1 MIDIFTIKK
10 TLTAAFE
17 KALGEL
23 GFSDVAASIEIPKE
37 KGHGDFSS
45 PVAMFLAKK
54 MKKAPLAIA
63 QEIVQHLSFSED
75 FLVKLEIA
83 PPGFINLTLNP
94 LVYHQALLF
103 AIQQDRH
110 FGENTRGSGSK
121 ILLEFVS
128 ANPTGPLNVVNA
140 RAAALGDS
148 IGNLL
153 SASGWKVE
161 REYYVNDAG
170 VQARLFGESLRA
182 ASQRIQGIAAEAPE
196 GGYQGAYMEDLARE
210 LQKNPEFR
218 EKSAS
223 AQSPEALA
231 EWMGQWGM
239 ERVVEW
245 HRQAMESYGV
255 HFDTWFSENRG
266 LHQTGLVQKSVEK
279 MKSENLTYENE
290 GALWVKTSQF
300 GSPKDEVIMKGN
312 GLPAYFAADIAYH
325 LGKFDRGFD
334 RVLDIWGPD
343 HHGHIQRMKSALQA
357 LGKPVD
363 RFTVLIAQQ
372 VNLLQ
377 DGEKV
382 KMSKREG
389 KFVTMDELLGL
400 VGKDAARF
408 FFVMRSANTHLD
420 FDIAVAQKQT
430 DENPVY
436 YIQYAH
442 ARICS
447 LLKKATDAG
456 FHVASDLE
464 DLKQLGA
471 VEEMD
476 LLKQILEYPQWVE
489 ESGRTYEPHRIVA
502 YLQNLAAQFHLFYA
516 KHRILDSSPA
526 LGNAR
531 LALAFGVK
539 NVIRNALDLLGVSAP
554 ETM

>member
-1 MIDIFTIKK
+1 MIDIFWIKK
-10 TLTAAFE
+10 TLTDAFE

-63 QEIVQHLSFSED
+63 QEIVQHLSFSKD
-75 FLVKLEIA
+75 FLLKLEIA

-94 LVYHQALLF
+94 RVYHEALLF
-103 AIQQDRH
+103 AIQQDRQ
-110 FGENTRGSGSK
+110 FGENNRSKGSK

-153 SASGWKVE
+153 AASGWKVE

-170 VQARLFGESLRA
+170 VQSKLFGESLWA
-182 ASQRIQGIAAEAPE
+182 AFQRINGSPVEAPE
-196 GGYQGAYMEDLARE
+196 GGYQGAYMEDLAQT
-210 LQKNPEFR
+210 LKANPEFN
-218 EKSAS
+218 
-223 AQSPEALA
+223 ALSKTISK
-231 EWMGQWGM
+231 EEICDWMGKWGM
-239 ERVVEW
+239 DQVVAW
-245 HRQAMESYGV
+245 HRAAMEKYGV
-255 HFDTWFSENRG
+255 RFDRWFSENKN
-266 LHQTGLVQKSVEK
+266 LHQTGEVEK
-279 MKSENLTYENE
+279 IVETLKKKDLVYEKE
-290 GALWVKTSQF
+290 GALWIKTAEF
-300 GSPKDEVIMKGN
+300 GSPKDEVIVKGN
-312 GLPAYFAADIAYH
+312 GLPAYFTADIAYH
-325 LGKFDRGFD
+325 SGKFNRGFD
-334 RVLDIWGPD
+334 RLVDIWGPD
-343 HHGHIQRMKSALQA
+343 HHGHIQRMKSALLA
-357 LGKPVD
+357 LGYPVD
-363 RFTVLIAQQ
+363 HFSVLIAQQ

-389 KFVTMDELLGL
+389 KFVTMEELLDQ

-408 FFVMRSANTHLD
+408 FFVMRSANSHLD

-447 LLKKATDAG
+447 LLKKAVDAG
-456 FHVASDLE
+456 FKVASDLE
-464 DLKQLGA
+464 DLSQLGA
-471 VEEMD
+471 VEEMG
-476 LLKQILEYPQWVE
+476 LLKEILEYPQWVE
-489 ESGRTYEPHRIVA
+489 ESGRSYEPHRIVA

-516 KHRILDSSPA
+516 KHRILDSPPA